1 MALPPF
7 LSLASPAVL
16 SPTRTN
22 DESALV
28 WLLGEHDIS
37 TVKAL
42 SAIIDR
48 AITFNS
54 SDLILDLSEVSFMDV
69 ATVEVIVRAREYLDL
84 RARSLV
90 LRSPPRCARLV
101 LELCGLTYEADPT
114 SISRE
119 SFPTGDPNEFA
130 APPGQREPAPLP
142 GPEPTETPV
151 LVSASSLIDE
161 VSSVGREVD
170 EERMSYR
177 AGYGNP

>member
-1 MALPPF
+1 MALPPS
-7 LSLASPAVL
+7 LSFVSPAVL

-22 DESALV
+22 EESALV
-28 WLLGEHDIS
+28 WMLGEHDIS
-37 TVKAL
+37 TVNAL

-54 SDLILDLSEVSFMDV
+54 TDLILDLSEVSFMDV
-69 ATVEVIVRAREYLDL
+69 ATVGVIARAREYLAL
-84 RARSLV
+84 RSRSLV

-101 LELCGLTYEADPT
+101 LELCGLPLDADPAALLGQ
-114 SISRE
+114 
-119 SFPTGDPNEFA
+119 SFATRDPNEFA
-130 APPGQREPAPLP
+130 APPGQRKPAPLP

-161 VSSVGREVD
+161 VSSVGREVY
-170 EERMSYR
+170 EEPTSYR